1 MLDGLKPRPGGVLF
15 DYGNTLIPFGR
26 AEMDRVADA
35 LVGFFLGEI
44 PNVDEARVLEAL
56 DDAWV
61 TLHRHRLE
69 TLCESDP
76 RDVIR
81 LVFRAFGEEATED
94 DHVERGIETTHDA
107 FVAAVTPGDGAAR
120 VLEELSARG
129 LPLGLVSNYS
139 LASAIRSSIE
149 KLGYGPGL
157 SSILVSADI
166 GLVKPHPEVF
176 LEGARRIG
184 LEPAEILFVGD
195 NPRADI
201 AGAAAVG
208 MRTAHITQHL
218 DGAYHFEHPEEN
230 VADVRPDLVLEHI
243 TDLLTEG

>member
-1 MLDGLKPRPGGVLF
+1 MLDGLTPRPRGVLF

-26 AEMDRVADA
+26 AEVDRIADA
-35 LVGFFLGEI
+35 LVRFFLEEI
-44 PNVDEARVLEAL
+44 PIVEETRVREAL
-56 DDAWV
+56 DAAWV
-61 TLHRHRLE
+61 TLYRQRLE
-69 TLCESDP
+69 TLTESDP
-76 RDVIR
+76 RDVTR
-81 LVFRAFGEEATED
+81 LTFRALGAEASED
-94 DHVERGIETTHDA
+94 GHVARGIETTHDA

-120 VLEELSARG
+120 TLEALAARG

-139 LASAIRSSIE
+139 LGSAIRSSLE
-149 KLGYGPGL
+149 TLGLGPRL
-157 SSILVSADI
+157 SSVLVSADI

-176 LEGARRIG
+176 LEGARMIG

-195 NPRADI
+195 NLRADI

-218 DGAYHFEHPEEN
+218 AGALHTEEN
-230 VADVRPDLVLEHI
+230 AADVRPDLVLEHI